1 MAKNR
6 EAIAIYSRKSKFTGK
21 GESIGNQIDMCK
33 EYVKNFY
40 GPEYLDKIVIFED
53 EGYSGGNLYRPDFQ
67 RMIQAVRRHEFKA
80 IIVYRL
86 DRISRNISD
95 FTSLIDELTKLD
107 VSFVSIREQFDTSTP
122 MGRAMMFII
131 SVFSQLE
138 RETIAERIRDNMHE
152 LAKTGRWLGG
162 TTPTGFKSESE
173 TTVTVDGKSRKAYK
187 LAPIS
192 KEVQLVQYIFD
203 LFRELDS
210 LTGTESK
217 LLQLGIKSKTGN
229 DFSRYSLRQILLNP
243 VYMVADEDA
252 FNFFKEHGADIC
264 SSKEA
269 IDGSGAIMAYN
280 RTNQEKGRSTQF
292 LPISEWVISIGK
304 HQGIIPSKQWIQTYN
319 ALNLNKEKSYRKPR
333 SNVALLTGLIFC
345 ECGSRM
351 YPKVTER
358 KMLNGEIIYSYYC
371 KMKERS
377 KRSRCNLRNP
387 NGNIL
392 DSAILE
398 QLKMLASDDKFF
410 IAEMERV
417 RRFYK
422 SNRDKYDDELIDCR
436 KELAENER
444 KISGLVDSMIMVGE
458 AVAKRHISNRI
469 EELDSRNKVLQSKI
483 TELEAIISM
492 QALGD
497 KDFDSLVKMLS
508 VFRENIDD
516 LPLEYKK
523 RMIKNVVRKVVW
535 DGVYVHVYLFGD
547 KDNPIEFPDVP
558 SYINST
564 QEPSD
569 SSKPENEEDI
579 FVDEDVFDD
588 DEEEELSI
596 NPTIPNGCKSR
607 WGEDSIFCASGRI
620 GSQPG
625 SF

>member
-21 GESIGNQIDMCK
+21 GESIGNQIDMYK
-33 EYVKNFY
+33 EYVKNFF
-40 GPEYLDKIVIFED
+40 GSEYLDKIEIFED
-53 EGYSGGNLYRPDFQ
+53 EGYSGGNLFRPDFQ
-67 RMIQAVRRHEFKA
+67 RMMQAVRRHEFRA

-95 FTSLIDELTKLD
+95 FTGLIDELTKLD

-131 SVFSQLE
+131 SVFSQLV
-138 RETIAERIRDNMHE
+138 RETIAERIRDNMRE

-173 TTVTVDGKSRKAYK
+173 TTVTVDGKARKAYK

-192 KEVQLVQYIFD
+192 KEIQLVQYIFD

-217 LLQLGIKSKTGN
+217 LLQQGIKSKIGN

-252 FNFFKEHGADIC
+252 YNFFKEHGAEIC
-264 SSKEA
+264 NPKEA
-269 IDGSGAIMAYN
+269 FDGTGAIMAYN

-292 LPISEWVISIGK
+292 LPISEWIVSIGK
-304 HQGIIPSKQWIQTYN
+304 HQGVIPSKQWIQTYE
-319 ALNLNKEKSYRKPR
+319 ALHRNKEKSYRKPR

-351 YPKVTER
+351 YPKVSER

-398 QLKMLASDDKFF
+398 QLKMLASDDDFF
-410 IAEMERV
+410 VAEMERV
-417 RRFYK
+417 RKFYK
-422 SNRDKYDDELIDCR
+422 SHRDKYDGELIDFR

-444 KISGLVDSMIMVGE
+444 KISGLVDSMILVDE
-458 AVAKRHISNRI
+458 PAAKRHISTRI
-469 EELDSRNKVLQSKI
+469 KDLDSKNKVLQTRIS
-483 TELEAIISM
+483 ELEAIISM

-516 LPLEYKK
+516 LPLEYK
-523 RMIKNVVRKVVW
+523 RRIIRNVVRKVVW

-547 KDNPIEFPDVP
+547 KDNPVELPDIP
-558 SYINST
+558 SHMSATLNSV
-564 QEPSD
+564 D
-569 SSKPENEEDI
+569 SSDPDDEEDI
-579 FVDEDVFDD
+579 YANEEDVFDD
-588 DEEEELSI
+588 EEEEELSI
-596 NPTIPNGCKSR
+596 NPTIPNDAKSR
-607 WGEDSIFCASGRI
+607 WGEDSICYPPPNDF
-620 GSQPG
+620 
-625 SF
+625 